1 MVKGEDEGRKG
12 GEGEGRRG
20 TREEEG
26 GKWEEEGRGGRE
38 GRRGDTDLL
47 CYFIVLLNHFHWI
60 AKLLPHIVH

>member
-1 MVKGEDEGRKG
+1 MKEED
-12 GEGEGRRG
+12 EGRRG

-26 GKWEEEGRGGRE
+26 GKWEEE

-60 AKLLPHIVH
+60 AKLLSHIVH

>member
-1 MVKGEDEGRKG
+1 MGGG
-12 GEGEGRRG
+12 GEGG
-20 TREEEG
+20 
-26 GKWEEEGRGGRE
+26 GGRE